1 MTSLADSKMPNDSSS
16 EWLVYMLQCADATL
30 YTGITNDLSARLAA
44 HNAGRGAKYTRSRL
58 PVTLVHKETA
68 VDRSAALRREYEIKK
83 LSAGEKRAL
92 IGA

>member
-1 MTSLADSKMPNDSSS
+1 MLKDSSS
-16 EWLVYMLQCADATL
+16 EWIVYMLQCADATL

-44 HNAGRGAKYTRSRL
+44 HSAGRGAKYTRSRL
-58 PVTLVHKETA
+58 PVTLVHQELA
-68 VDRSAALRREYEIKK
+68 VDRSAALRREHEIKK